1 MLGCKAMSFT
11 ISAVVLYGHRGQKRV
26 LRFRTHG
33 LSIVTGNSKTG
44 KSALIDIVDY
54 CLGRGSYNVA
64 EGEIR
69 RKVSW
74 FGLHLS
80 KDGDEVFVAR
90 DNPGPGAS
98 TGSRVYIQRG
108 KIENYPDVEDITKNT
123 TATSLRTFMTQYA
136 GIIEN
141 VHRPSSGTRQPLS
154 ANIKHAVWLCFQPQG
169 TVATKDQLFHR
180 MKEQHLPQA
189 LKDTFP
195 YFIGAVDEGHFRY
208 LAELDELTA
217 KLRLLE
223 AQETKRRQAIQL
235 SRGRVVRMVNEGK
248 RLGMIP
254 QEFQAVDDSVFEFLA
269 TVSET
274 QVDAAAIMQDFGE
287 TIRNLRDEQSS
298 LQGRLFDLNQ
308 DVRAARTFLSCQTD
322 FTREGG
328 EQATRLRSIGLYAE
342 SDDGY
347 ASCPLCEAAL
357 DTPVPSVREVLES
370 RGKVEGLLAAVH
382 RESPH
387 IQEHI
392 NRLVG
397 EIEQLTGDLREVQRE
412 LANAVAEDQNARLA
426 QNQLIARAGYLGK
439 LANFL
444 EVVQPDDD
452 SDEAVEE
459 IDELRL
465 LIEGVR
471 QRLNSDEMVSRM
483 ETFLNFISQ
492 RMTEYSKELEL
503 EHSGSALRLDMKRLT
518 VVADTEDG
526 PIPLNRM
533 GSGENWVSYHVLAHL
548 ALHWWFR
555 RRHRPVPGFLI
566 LDQPTQAYYPPDRIE
581 GGLDQIE
588 KDADRRAVQ
597 ALFRLMYQ
605 ACEDILSPF
614 QLIVF
619 DHAHLNDDWFEECI
633 VEEWRGENALVPL
646 AWSSRA
652 DA

>member
-1 MLGCKAMSFT
+1 MSFT
-11 ISAVVLYGHRGQKRV
+11 ICAVVLYGHHGQKRI
-26 LRFRTHG
+26 LPFRTHG

-44 KSALIDIVDY
+44 KSAIIDIVDY

-80 KDGDEVFVAR
+80 KEGDEVFVAR

-108 KIENYPDVEDITKNT
+108 RVEKYPDVEDIAKNT
-123 TATSLRTFMTQYA
+123 TATSLSTFMTQYA
-136 GIIEN
+136 GIVEN
-141 VHRPSSGTRQPLS
+141 VHRPSSGTRPPLS

-180 MKEQHLPQA
+180 MNEQHLPQA

-195 YFIGAVDEGHFRY
+195 YFVGAVDEEHFRH
-208 LAELDELTA
+208 LAELDELTV

-223 AQETKRRQAIQL
+223 AQEAKRRQAIEL

-248 RLGMIP
+248 RLGLIP
-254 QEFQAVDDSVFEFLA
+254 QEYQAVDDSVFEFLA

-274 QVDAAAIMQDFGE
+274 QVDDPVIVQDFGE
-287 TIRNLRDEQSS
+287 TIRNLRDEQST

-308 DVRAARTFLSCQTD
+308 DVRAARTFLSSQTD

-328 EQATRLRSIGLYAE
+328 EQATRLRSIGLYSE
-342 SDDGY
+342 SDDGH
-347 ASCPLCEAAL
+347 AACPLCEAAL
-357 DTPVPSVREVLES
+357 EAPVPSVREVVES
-370 RGKVEGLLAAVH
+370 LGKVEGLLAAAH

-387 IQEHI
+387 IQEYI
-392 NRLVG
+392 NGLVG
-397 EIEQLTGDLREVQRE
+397 DIERLTGDLREVQRE
-412 LANAVAEDQNARLA
+412 LANAVAEDESARLA
-426 QNQLIARAGYLGK
+426 QNQLVARAAYLGK
-439 LANFL
+439 LADFL
-444 EVVQPDDD
+444 EVVKPDED
-452 SDEAVEE
+452 SAEAAEE

-471 QRLNSDEMVSRM
+471 QRLNSDETVSRM

-555 RRHRPVPGFLI
+555 RRHRPVPGILI
-566 LDQPTQAYYPPDRIE
+566 LDQPTQAYYPPDRVE

-597 ALFRLMYQ
+597 ALFRLMYK
-605 ACEDILSPF
+605 ACEDILKPF
-614 QLIVF
+614 QLIVM
-619 DHAHLNDDWFEECI
+619 DHAHLDDDWFEECI

-646 AWSSRA
+646 AWPVRS